1 MNKHILCPL
10 ALVLLAV
17 SCSQEPGFVK
27 KVPLM
32 LAAYNQHDVTKQLSY
47 YADDAIFVM
56 AGSAPATGKAVLRN
70 IFACDSV
77 LNNNLALGGEYLLR
91 GDTVYFSSCT
101 ESNDFYRL
109 AGVPELHFM
118 LGAKIIFR
126 KGLIQRFELPLV
138 VTEDQKALDKFSTG
152 FAAWLKAKHPEIVKE
167 FLASMDLP
175 NHTVAAGQSWM
186 KYATEYLA
194 SKK

>member
-1 MNKHILCPL
+1 MNKHILCTL
-10 ALVLLAV
+10 ALVLLLV

-32 LAAYNQHDVTKQLSY
+32 LAACNQHDVTKQLSY
-47 YADDAIFVM
+47 YADDAVFAI
-56 AGSAPATGKAVLRN
+56 AGYTPAAGKAVLRN

-77 LNNNLALGGEYLLR
+77 LNYKLTLGDYIIR
-91 GDTVYFSSCT
+91 GDTVYFNSCT

-109 AGVPELHFM
+109 AGVPEVRFM
-118 LGAKIIFR
+118 LGAKVIFR
-126 KGLIQRFELPLV
+126 KGLIQRFDLPLV
-138 VTEDQKALDKFSTG
+138 VTEDIKALDKFSAG

-167 FLASMDLP
+167 LMASMDLP